1 MRFRRRWIVAVLI
14 VTGLTLPACTSTSTE
29 EPSGA
34 DPASVEPIEGSD
46 VSRVILSSDAAR
58 RLDVQTA
65 PVGELRGRHGARPR
79 LVMPY
84 DAVLYD
90 PSGHTW
96 AYTSTEPLAFV
107 RAPITVDRIEGSD
120 AILSAGPPPGTEVV
134 IVGASELL
142 GVEYEVG
149 EE

>member
-1 MRFRRRWIVAVLI
+1 MQRRNVMRLRRKWIVAVLV
-14 VTGLTLPACTSTSTE
+14 VTGLLLPGCTKASVE
-29 EPSGA
+29 EPGGA

-65 PVGELRGRHGARPR
+65 PVGQLRGRHGEKPR

-84 DAVLYD
+84 
-90 PSGHTW
+90 
-96 AYTSTEPLAFV
+96 
-107 RAPITVDRIEGSD
+107 
-120 AILSAGPPPGTEVV
+120 GPKVGTEVV
-134 IVGASELL
+134 TVGASELL